1 VACGSGIAARL
12 LGWHRRFR
20 LRLHRGKEIVGAA
33 FGRLARRKP
42 TSRRHGRISYQVES
56 KKIVS
61 VNCILCRR
69 RRRRISGA
77 AYFRSHEFGST
88 AEGAGGRAI
97 PHLFFAKTIIGDFD
111 VAIQG

>member
-1 VACGSGIAARL
+1 MACGSGTAARL
-12 LGWHRRFR
+12 LGWRRRFH
-20 LRLHRGKEIVGAA
+20 LHLHRGKEIVGAA

-42 TSRRHGRISYQVES
+42 TSRQHGRISYQVES

-61 VNCILCRR
+61 VNCIFCSR

-77 AYFRSHEFGST
+77 AYFGSHEFGST
-88 AEGAGGRAI
+88 AEGASGRAI

-111 VAIQG
+111 VTI

>member
-1 VACGSGIAARL
+1 MACGSGTAARL
-12 LGWHRRFR
+12 LGWRRRFH
-20 LRLHRGKEIVGAA
+20 LRLHRGKEIVEAA

-42 TSRRHGRISYQVES
+42 TSRRHGRISYRVES

-61 VNCILCRR
+61 NNCIFCSRL
-69 RRRRISGA
+69 RRISGA
-77 AYFRSHEFGST
+77 AYFGSHKFGST

>member
-1 VACGSGIAARL
+1 VACGSGTAAHL
-12 LGWHRRFR
+12 LGWRHRFH

-42 TSRRHGRISYQVES
+42 TSRQHGRISYQVES

-61 VNCILCRR
+61 FNCIFYS

-77 AYFRSHEFGST
+77 AYFGSHEFGST
-88 AEGAGGRAI
+88 AEGASGRAI

-111 VAIQG
+111 VTIQG